1 MDKLKIVKIVVA
13 LLTFLLIFGTL
24 LLMTVIYQKTRRPS
38 APAAAELTL
47 GQPEGSTIGDFKT
60 DDRNIYFLLKNGG
73 LSDRLLIYDR
83 SSGTVSATIQLN

>member
-13 LLTFLLIFGTL
+13 LLTFLLVFGTL
-24 LLMTVIYQKTRRPS
+24 LLITVIYQKTHQSP
-38 APAAAELTL
+38 APTATGLTL
-47 GQPEGSTIGDFKT
+47 GQPKGTTIGDFKT

-73 LSDRLLIYDR
+73 LPDRLLIYDR